1 MSENIE
7 VAAEAAPPPKRTVRE
22 FLNQYRSL
30 GLPGAKR
37 FRRRTR
43 LEDAKFRHEV
53 DLAMIKGLIHR
64 LAAFSAAFE
73 KLKKEENW
81 AVKDEDVVWIG
92 ESDPLEIIK
101 EAERSMGD

>member
-1 MSENIE
+1 MAEIIE
-7 VAAEAAPPPKRTVRE
+7 KASPKKRSVQE
-22 FLNQYRSL
+22 FLKQYRHL

-43 LEDAKFRHEV
+43 LEEAARVHAV
-53 DLAMIKGLIHR
+53 DEAMIRGLIHR
-64 LAAFSAAFE
+64 LAAFGAAFE

-81 AVKDEDVVWIG
+81 AVRGEEVVWVG

-101 EAERSMGD
+101 DAELSMGD